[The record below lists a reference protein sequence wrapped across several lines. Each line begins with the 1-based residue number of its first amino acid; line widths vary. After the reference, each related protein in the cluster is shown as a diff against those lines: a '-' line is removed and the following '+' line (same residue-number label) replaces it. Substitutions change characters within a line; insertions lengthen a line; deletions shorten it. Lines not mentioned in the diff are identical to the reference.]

1 MEFTSDH
8 CANCD
13 APLPDDLSHRP
24 VLFCSTGCA
33 QLAES
38 IRYRR
43 KLRNEGREDDTEA
56 MYGFRMKFLQA
67 LAGGYRNIRTRPE
80 VRQAVIERAAG
91 SCEMCGAPGAEVDH
105 IDGPSPEPENLQ
117 LLCLD
122 CHHAKTEAR
131 LRPAS
136 AEERAHIEHI
146 FATRVMPAEPARLCD
161 SSEWV
166 ASWRGLRR
174 ERAARLRARG
184 IAGSLRTVQKG
195 AKPHQRSTPLTQPVP
210 PPPRR
215 PESSRTMRPLDFY
228 PARNGKGMLHA
239 TVRDGRG
246 AYPHERATAGET
258 ASCRRTLLL
267 DTTAEAVTIPAG
279 TLVQDAAGMLKV
291 CQRCLVSAERERT
304 ESSIGRARLHLAV
317 DIACRPRKGTP
328 HIVYQDA
335 PQKRRPEGR
344 NPLQPLCG
352 VPFLVENGPVTT
364 FAAGTTIDV
373 LDRRRVCGNC
383 VASAGGWPS

>member
-13 APLPDDLSHRP
+13 AQLPDDLSHRP

-43 KLRNEGREDDTEA
+43 KLRSEGREDDTEA

-67 LAGGYRNIRTRPE
+67 LAGGYRNIRTTSE

-91 SCEMCGAPGAEVDH
+91 SCEMCGALGAQVDH
-105 IDGPSPEPENLQ
+105 IDGPPQQLGNLQ

-122 CHHAKTEAR
+122 CHRAKAEAW

-136 AEERAHIEHI
+136 AEERARIEHI
-146 FATRVMPAEPARLCD
+146 FATRIRPAEPTRLCD
-161 SSEWV
+161 DSEWV

-184 IAGSLRTVQKG
+184 IAGSLRAVQKG

-215 PESSRTMRPLDFY
+215 PESPRTVRPLDFY
-228 PARNGKGMLHA
+228 PARNGKGMLHT

-246 AYPHERATAGET
+246 THPHERATAGET

-267 DTTAEAVTIPAG
+267 DTTAQAVTIPAG
-279 TLVQDAAGMLKV
+279 ALIQGSGKLKV
-291 CQRCLVSAERERT
+291 CQRCLASAEREHA
-304 ESSIGRARLHLAV
+304 ESSVGRAHLHLAV
-317 DIACRPRKGTP
+317 DIACRPRKGTL
-328 HIVYQDA
+328 HIAYQDA
-335 PQKRRPEGR
+335 PQKRQQEGR

-352 VPFLVENGPVTT
+352 APFILEDGAMTT
-364 FAAGTTIDV
+364 FTAGTTIDV